1 MAITHYL
8 IRWKGWAP
16 EYDTWEPVKNM
27 TGAPEAIKQY
37 LEEQQI
43 ELNS

>member
-1 MAITHYL
+1 
-8 IRWKGWAP
+8 
-16 EYDTWEPVKNM
+16 VKNM

-43 ELNS
+43 ELNSWAVEQLFGS